1 MQFRNIRV
9 SDIVNSAVP
18 SSLHYNL
25 QFVTICNFSDRV
37 GSTRVYANSCY
48 YDGSKATGMR
58 KKQVDFLFCI
68 FLMYT
73 YIFTLYL
80 NI

>member
-25 QFVTICNFSDRV
+25 QFVTICNFSDREIELDLHV
-37 GSTRVYANSCY
+37 FMQIRVIM
-48 YDGSKATGMR
+48 TEV
-58 KKQVDFLFCI
+58 KQLE
-68 FLMYT
+68 
-73 YIFTLYL
+73 
-80 NI
+80 